1 MAPLTRGNMGAM
13 DVFTCV
19 VAHSLC
25 PLLAREL
32 LRLGAEVVMVG
43 NTMPAIN
50 DITVTELIAVAEDI
64 AHFCPTIKV
73 GSLSSLSFVK
83 CTGHKHE

>member
-1 MAPLTRGNMGAM
+1 MGAV
-13 DVFTCV
+13 DVLTFT

-25 PLLAREL
+25 SLVAREL

-50 DITVTELIAVAEDI
+50 DITLTELTGVAEDI
-64 AHFCPTIKV
+64 SRFCPTIKV
-73 GSLSSLSFVK
+73 GSHSSLSCSLQ
-83 CTGHKHE
+83 CTRT